1 MGLQKKHGKGRLDK
15 WYKLA
20 KEKNY
25 RARSAFKLI
34 QLNQKYG
41 FLQKSRVLIDLCAAP
56 GGWLQVAAE
65 NMPTSS
71 LIVGVDLTPIKPI
84 PKVITFVSDITTDKC
99 RSTLRQHLKTWKAD
113 TVLHDGAPN
122 VGTAWVQD
130 AFTQAELTL
139 QSLKLA
145 TEFLVEGGTFVTKIF
160 RSKDYNSLL
169 WVFNQLFKKVE
180 ATKPPSSRNV
190 SAEIFVV
197 CRGYLAPK
205 KVDPKFL
212 DAKTVFEELP
222 DATPNNEA
230 KVYNPEKKKR
240 KRDGYEE
247 GDNLLYKEVPVKEF
261 IETTDPI
268 ALLGSLNKFTF
279 TDKNDIATATIIKMP
294 ETTVEIRNC
303 CNDLRVLGRRDFK
316 LLLRWRLA
324 IREKFGWSTK
334 KKKEAEEEKDAEE
347 TAEITPM
354 DEELRMEEDLKNM
367 HEKETKKKKK
377 EKKKD
382 NERKQKEIV
391 RLQMH
396 MTAPMDLGLE
406 QQAGPGDEQSMFKL
420 KAIDAAGGLK
430 EVAKG
435 KMNMV
440 VDEEEAKAR
449 AAAAQRGEDSEDDES
464 DEAEDELDDEL
475 DRMYEQFVQ
484 TKAER
489 DDKFK
494 AKRARREGADEEWEG
509 IDGAKPDMT
518 SDEEVVAEEDSDSD
532 SSDDDDDDAE
542 SESKQRLVTSL
553 DNETT
558 PSGSLNSEDEEVASD
573 DEKGASDQ
581 ESSSAT
587 IEDADE
593 WFDTKETADS
603 GDEDVSDSGIEIVPS
618 NKDDMWDSNEK
629 APSKN
634 GKPDID
640 IITAEAMTL
649 AHQIALGKKSKA
661 DLIDDGFNKYSF
673 RSKEGL
679 PEWFLEDESKHSKP
693 MRPITAAGAAA
704 IKEKLRALNARPIKK
719 VKEAKDRKKFKAHQ
733 RLEKLRKKSAMLM
746 EEEGMTEKE
755 KAQKITRMINRAT
768 KKRPKQEVKVVVAR
782 GGNKGVP
789 GRPKGVKG
797 KYKIVDAR
805 MKAYVIPSWPNING
819 DSTDKVHLQRQI
831 SRIYLDIEQDI
842 DLRID
847 HGGYY
852 GRCSLYTASQ
862 RHIEIRVWNRH

>member
-1 MGLQKKHGKGRLDK
+1 MGIQKKHGKGRLDK

-65 NMPTSS
+65 SMPNSS
-71 LIVGVDLTPIKPI
+71 LIVGVDLAPIKPI

-205 KVDPKFL
+205 RVDPKFL
-212 DAKTVFEELP
+212 DPKTVFEELP
-222 DATPNNEA
+222 DPTPNNEA

-240 KRDGYEE
+240 KREGYEE
-247 GDNLLYKEVPVKEF
+247 GDYLQYKEAPVKEF

-279 TDKNDIATATIIKMP
+279 SDKNDIATATILRMP
-294 ETTVEIRNC
+294 ETTPEIRKC
-303 CNDLRVLGRRDFK
+303 CDDLRVLGRRDFK
-316 LLLRWRLA
+316 ILLKWRLA
-324 IREKFGWSTK
+324 IRDQFGWSSK
-334 KKKEAEEEKDAEE
+334 KKKEEEAAKETE

-354 DEELRMEEDLKNM
+354 DEELKIEEDLKGM
-367 HEKETKKKKK
+367 REKELKRKKKDKRR
-377 EKKKD
+377 D

-391 RLQMH
+391 RMQMH
-396 MTAPMDLGLE
+396 MTAPMELGLE
-406 QQAGPGDEQSMFKL
+406 QDAGPGGEQAMFKL
-420 KAIDAAGGLK
+420 KAVDAAGGLK
-430 EVAKG
+430 EVVKG

-449 AAAAQRGEDSEDDES
+449 AAAAEAKDES
-464 DEAEDELDDEL
+464 ESEESDDAADDLEEELDK
-475 DRMYEQFVQ
+475 MYNQYLER
-484 TKAER
+484 KSER

-494 AKRARREGADEEWEG
+494 AKRARKESADDEWEG
-509 IDGAKPDMT
+509 IEEAKTDVT
-518 SDEEVVAEEDSDSD
+518 SDEDVIAE
-532 SSDDDDDDAE
+532 DDDDDSSEEEFEDSASAE
-542 SESKQRLVTSL
+542 RRLVTSL
-553 DNETT
+553 DNENSTV
-558 PSGSLNSEDEEVASD
+558 SGLSKKAALFFDQDIFKEFGDIEEGADESEEEDDEDEELDTEEEESGSGGEEDVGS
-573 DEKGASDQ
+573 EH
-581 ESSSAT
+581 ESSSET

-593 WFDTKETADS
+593 WFDTKETVGSD
-603 GDEDVSDSGIEIVPS
+603 DEDVSDSGIEIVPS
-618 NKDDMWDSNEK
+618 NKDDIWDANEGPTK
-629 APSKN
+629 G

-649 AHQIALGKKSKA
+649 AQQIALGKKSKA

-673 RSKEGL
+673 RSKDGL
-679 PEWFLEDESKHSKP
+679 PDWFLEDEAKHSKP
-693 MRPITAAGAAA
+693 LKPITAAGAAA

-733 RLEKLRKKSAMLM
+733 KLEKLRKKSALLM
-746 EEEGMTEKE
+746 EDENMTEKE

-768 KKRPKQEVKVVVAR
+768 KKKPKQSVKLVVAK
-782 GGNKGVP
+782 GGNGGVQ
-789 GRPKGVKG
+789 GRPRGVKG
-797 KYKIVDAR
+797 RYKVVDPR
-805 MKAYVIPSWPNING
+805 MK
-819 DSTDKVHLQRQI
+819 K
-831 SRIYLDIEQDI
+831 
-842 DLRID
+842 
-847 HGGYY
+847 
-852 GRCSLYTASQ
+852 
-862 RHIEIRVWNRH
+862 

>member
-1 MGLQKKHGKGRLDK
+1 MGIQKKHGKGRLDK

-65 NMPTSS
+65 NMPNSS
-71 LIVGVDLTPIKPI
+71 LIVGVDLSPIKPI

-130 AFTQAELTL
+130 AFTQAELAL

-145 TEFLVEGGTFVTKIF
+145 TEFLAEGGTFVTKIF

-205 KVDPKFL
+205 RVDPKFL
-212 DAKTVFEELP
+212 DPKTVFEELP

-230 KVYNPEKKKR
+230 KVYNPEIKKR

-247 GDNLLYKEVPVKEF
+247 GDNLLYKEIPVKEF

-268 ALLGSLNKFTF
+268 ALLGSMNKFTF
-279 TDKNDIATATIIKMP
+279 TDTNDIATATITRLP
-294 ETTVEIRNC
+294 ETTTEIRKC
-303 CNDLRVLGRRDFK
+303 CDDLRVLGRRDFK
-316 LLLRWRLA
+316 LLLKWRLA
-324 IREKFGWSTK
+324 IRDKFGWSAK
-334 KKKEAEEEKDAEE
+334 KKKEEEEAKKAEE

-354 DEELRMEEDLKNM
+354 DEELQLEEDLKNM
-367 HEKETKKKKK
+367 HDKETKKKRK
-377 EKKKD
+377 EKRRD

-396 MTAPMDLGLE
+396 MTAPMELGLE
-406 QQAGPGDEQSMFKL
+406 QQAGPGDDQTMFKL
-420 KAIDAAGGLK
+420 KTVDAAGGLK

-440 VDEEEAKAR
+440 VDEDEARAR
-449 AAAAQRGEDSEDDES
+449 AAAAQKEEES
-464 DEAEDELDDEL
+464 DEESDDAEDALEDEL
-475 DRMYEQFVQ
+475 DRMYEQYVEK
-484 TKAER
+484 KAER

-494 AKRARREGADEEWEG
+494 AKRARKQGNDDEWDG
-509 IDGAKPDMT
+509 IDENKKDDVT
-518 SDEEVVAEEDSDSD
+518 SDEDVIAEE
-532 SSDDDDDDAE
+532 DDDDDS
-542 SESKQRLVTSL
+542 SEDDDGEPEQRLVTSL
-553 DNETT
+553 DSEPTT
-558 PSGSLNSEDEEVASD
+558 ASGLSKKAALFFDQDIFKEFGDVEEGGSSEEEESEDEADGDSEEGEEEETEDAED
-573 DEKGASDQ
+573 DIAGH
-581 ESSSAT
+581 ESSSET

-593 WFDTKETADS
+593 WYDTRETADS
-603 GDEDVSDSGIEIVPS
+603 DEDDVSDSGIEIVKS
-618 NKDDMWDSNEK
+618 NKDDIWDSNEK
-629 APSKN
+629 EPTKG

-649 AHQIALGKKSKA
+649 AQDIALGKKSKA

-673 RSKEGL
+673 RSKDGL
-679 PEWFLEDESKHSKP
+679 PDWFLEDEAKHSKP
-693 MRPITAAGAAA
+693 LRPITAAGSAA

-768 KKRPKQEVKVVVAR
+768 KKKPKQSVSVVVAK
-782 GGNKGVP
+782 GGNRGVQ
-789 GRPKGVKG
+789 GRPRGVKG
-797 KYKIVDAR
+797 RYKVVDPR
-805 MKAYVIPSWPNING
+805 MKK
-819 DSTDKVHLQRQI
+819 DK
-831 SRIYLDIEQDI
+831 SR
-842 DLRID
+842 
-847 HGGYY
+847 
-852 GRCSLYTASQ
+852 TKKKK
-862 RHIEIRVWNRH
+862 